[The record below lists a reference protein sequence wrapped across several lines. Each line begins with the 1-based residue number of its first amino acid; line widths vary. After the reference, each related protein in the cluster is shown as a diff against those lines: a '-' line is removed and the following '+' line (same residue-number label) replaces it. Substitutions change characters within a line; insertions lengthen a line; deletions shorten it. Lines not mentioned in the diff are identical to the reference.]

1 MHIETDIKMQIFR
14 VSDIPG
20 IDPVTVV
27 LEDLGPGRGRL
38 IVECFG
44 QAWSAYW
51 CAMGETRTVAK
62 FVAASDRDYVVC
74 RLGAAR
80 RDREY
85 LSKIVDAVKDAL
97 RQREAAA

>member
-1 MHIETDIKMQIFR
+1 MHIEIDIKMQIFR
-14 VSDIPG
+14 VSDVPG

-27 LEDLGPGRGRL
+27 LEDLGPGKGRL
-38 IVECFG
+38 IVECYG
-44 QAWSAYW
+44 RAWSAYW
-51 CAMGETRTVAK
+51 GAMGETRTVAK
-62 FVAASDRDYVVC
+62 FVSASDRDYLVL
-74 RLGAAR
+74 RLGADR